1 MEFCGSELVFAFELH
16 FLALCFCTL
25 IFLFLMENVREKRK
39 VLLQWNPTQLVS
51 GSCFALPVLFKPSLV
66 CAVFPSY
73 IYTQLC
79 VPQRMD

>member
-1 MEFCGSELVFAFELH
+1 
-16 FLALCFCTL
+16 
-25 IFLFLMENVREKRK
+25 MENVREKRK

-79 VPQRMD
+79 VPQHMD